1 MDVTLSHENET
12 IPSMVPLDDKEFIE
26 PIFSDESTQVDID
39 NESQHLT
46 SNEHNVNKIDRK
58 FVVYN
63 EPYSGDVISFVS
75 EDAHDDYEL
84 FLSTNTS
91 DSSEQQS
98 SSSDTQRS
106 GIALPLLSTQHHLL
120 ASLISPRYMSI
131 YRYQI
136 PPESRV
142 FDKLADRYLFCE
154 VKRRRRFKYHVY
166 EFKFTPNPLD
176 DNENFKIFMVHHRR
190 YKFADI
196 SLFNGHRYRWIAED
210 IWSLRSNW
218 NYQLH
223 QLKDGQRS
231 LFDNFDEEKARIS
244 KKNELARSTKRKTK
258 KRKAELSG
266 EEVGI
271 VVNTQANYKKRMP
284 ANFCLQEPS
293 PELLPDRAINL
304 TSDYYA
310 KHRDSINSVSTES
323 LVFLCMASIFKCIED
338 NR

>member
-1 MDVTLSHENET
+1 MDETLSHENET
-12 IPSMVPLDDKEFIE
+12 IPSMVPLDDKDFIE
-26 PIFSDESTQVDID
+26 PIFSDDSTQVDID
-39 NESQHLT
+39 GES
-46 SNEHNVNKIDRK
+46 SNSVSHKSNVDKIYRK

-63 EPYSGDVISFVS
+63 EAYLGDVISFVS

-84 FLSTNTS
+84 FMSTDSS

-131 YRYQI
+131 YRYRV
-136 PPESRV
+136 PPENRV
-142 FDKLADRYLFCE
+142 FDKLTDRYLFCE
-154 VKRRRRFKYHVY
+154 VTRRRRLHYHVY

-176 DNENFKIFMVHHRR
+176 DSENFNIFMVHHRR
-190 YKFADI
+190 CKIADI

-223 QLKDGQRS
+223 KLKDGQLS
-231 LFDNFDEEKARIS
+231 LFDNFDEQRSRIS
-244 KKNELARSTKRKTK
+244 KKNELARSKKRKTK
-258 KRKAELSG
+258 NQKAELSG
-266 EEVGI
+266 EEVGV
-271 VVNTQANYKKRMP
+271 VVNTQANYKKRNP
-284 ANFCLQEPS
+284 ANFCLLELS
-293 PELLPDRAINL
+293 PNLVSDSAINV
-304 TSDYYA
+304 SSEYYT
-310 KHRDSINSVSTES
+310 KNRDSITSVSTDS